1 MSAVSPVDKSDFP
14 LQSFTL
20 EKINNLNIQSA
31 RPQDWINELQ
41 GGAPAPKNELL
52 DSGLFQYLA
61 DFEKYFP
68 NQKVSKDKLV
78 EFFGRQPHIES
89 KN

>member
-1 MSAVSPVDKSDFP
+1 MFTPNKVKAVSETAEAVNKSDFP

-20 EKINNLNIQSA
+20 EKITNSKTQAA

-41 GGAPAPKNELL
+41 GGAAAPKSELL

-61 DFEKYFP
+61 DF
-68 NQKVSKDKLV
+68 
-78 EFFGRQPHIES
+78 
-89 KN
+89 